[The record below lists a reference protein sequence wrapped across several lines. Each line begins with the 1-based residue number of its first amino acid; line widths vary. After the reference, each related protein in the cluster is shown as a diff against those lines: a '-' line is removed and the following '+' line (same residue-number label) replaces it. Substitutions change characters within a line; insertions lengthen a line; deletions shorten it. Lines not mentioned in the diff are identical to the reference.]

1 MKRLHDVLSR
11 VLGINAAAIT
21 DETSPENVATWDSF
35 NGLLLVSELEKTFS
49 ITFTMDEVTAV
60 KRVADIKAALQRHG
74 VKLEEHNG

>member
-1 MKRLHDVLSR
+1 MKRLHEVLAR
-11 VLGINAAAIT
+11 VLGIDAAAIT

>member
-11 VLGINAAAIT
+11 VLGIDAATIT

-35 NGLLLVSELEKTFS
+35 NGLLLVSELEKAFS